1 MNRSAIDAPTVSGFH
16 HLDITER
23 VQIARRGTAY
33 FAQQLAEL
41 SDAELDDETLL
52 SGWTRRHLIAHV
64 SYNAAALSRL
74 LDWALTGTETP
85 MYTSP
90 EHRNTEIDEG
100 ATLNGGA
107 LRNLYDHTAARLDHK
122 WRNIPPE
129 AWLSEVRTA
138 QGRTVPA
145 SETLWMR
152 TREVWIHTVD
162 LDGSRRFGDF
172 PGIVLDSL
180 LSDIVSLWRKKAVG
194 HGLVLEVSGCAPIAV
209 DPDALTHTTVTGTAA
224 AVVRWA
230 SGRGASHIKIEGPS
244 DAPPRWL

>member
-1 MNRSAIDAPTVSGFH
+1 MNPSATHSATVSGFH
-16 HLDITER
+16 NLDLIER
-23 VQIARRGTAY
+23 LQIARRGTSY

-41 SDAELDDETLL
+41 SDTDLDDDTLL
-52 SGWTRRHLIAHV
+52 PGWTRRHLIAHV
-64 SYNAAALSRL
+64 SYNAAALGRL

-85 MYTSP
+85 MYASP
-90 EHRNTEIDEG
+90 EHRNQEIDEG

-122 WRNIPPE
+122 WRNFPTE

-152 TREVWIHTVD
+152 TREVSIHTID
-162 LDGSRRFGDF
+162 LDGTRRFSDF
-172 PGIVLDSL
+172 PGILLDTL

-194 HGLVLEVSGCAPIAV
+194 HGLVLEVNGCAPIPV
-209 DPDALTHTTVTGTAA
+209 DPATPTHTTVTGTAA

-230 SGRGASHIKIEGPS
+230 CGRGASHTEIKGPS

>member
-1 MNRSAIDAPTVSGFH
+1 MNQSATDSPAVSGFQN
-16 HLDITER
+16 LDVIER
-23 VQIARRGTAY
+23 LQIARRGSSY

-41 SDAELDDETLL
+41 SDADLDEATLL
-52 SGWTRRHLIAHV
+52 PGWTRRHLIAHV
-64 SYNAAALSRL
+64 GYNAAALGRL

-85 MYTSP
+85 MYASP
-90 EHRNTEIDEG
+90 EHRNQEINEG

-122 WRNIPPE
+122 WRNFPPE

-145 SETLWMR
+145 SETLWVR

-162 LDGSRRFGDF
+162 LNGNRRFGDF
-172 PGIVLDSL
+172 PGIVIDTL

-209 DPDALTHTTVTGTAA
+209 DPDRPTHTTVTGTAA

-230 SGRGASHIKIEGPS
+230 SGRGACRLAIEGPA
-244 DAPPRWL
+244 DTPPRWL